1 MGTQEESTKVVVGL
15 EKSNL
20 NNQEVADSMKQQRKR
35 KSLSKKTATE
45 VQLVL
50 WGVGSS
56 FCYTNMVDLDLFCVA
71 SGWSCSVY
79 FMSSKFSVASIIF

>member
-1 MGTQEESTKVVVGL
+1 MYAPCDSTCQLQCCAKVQSTMVGTQEESTKVVVGL

-45 VQLVL
+45 VQLV
-50 WGVGSS
+50 
-56 FCYTNMVDLDLFCVA
+56 
-71 SGWSCSVY
+71 
-79 FMSSKFSVASIIF
+79 FMGRW